1 MSEADNENKAEI
13 SPLGRKR
20 GESELAHRSLLLYC
34 MQTPKKRNMRATARA
49 VDRSNSTVR
58 GYAKTWDWGE
68 RMKGATRDAEAQ
80 QLYRQLYFD
89 KVGMAEIAMVE
100 KNIVA
105 PISVMGNSP
114 RPIADTIQRTIEE
127 TKAPKKSTV
136 FEEEIKRKHLAL
148 VDAGI
153 GYIAQGLK
161 AGDIRRSLRDLPLL
175 MTLRRELTGEGLKDE
190 DKSGMPVIE
199 SARVR
204 YAKQTG
210 GDIVEAMFED
220 AQELVAILGALAFKN
235 KAPSYEEITRDSE
248 SIS

>member
-1 MSEADNENKAEI
+1 MEKQETAVST
-13 SPLGRKR
+13 PLGRKK
-20 GESELAHRSLLLYC
+20 GESELAHRALLLYA
-34 MQTPKKRNMRATARA
+34 MQTPAKRNMRATARA

-58 GYAKTWDWGE
+58 GYAKTWGWDE
-68 RMKGATRDAEAQ
+68 RISGPTRDAEAQ

-89 KVGMAEIAMVE
+89 KGGMAEIAMIE

-105 PISVMGNSP
+105 PISVMGNTP
-114 RPIADTIQRTIEE
+114 RPVADTIQRTIAE
-127 TKAPKKSTV
+127 TKAPDKTSV

-175 MTLRRELTGEGLKDE
+175 MQLRREITGENAKDE
-190 DKSGMPVIE
+190 ESLGQPVIE

-220 AQELVAILGALAFKN
+220 AQELVAILGALAIKGRV
-235 KAPSYEEITRDSE
+235 PTYEEITE
-248 SIS
+248 TETG